1 MNLALFLRTVEV
13 GEDSA
18 ILLNILIFPLI
29 SEEKAGVTSKNY
41 TTNSKP
47 LIVLPVRLKTCECW
61 LPEEPE
67 PCNPPTCLD
76 GKGDCYPPG
85 SSIPDNLIC
94 DSWCNE

>member
-47 LIVLPVRLKTCECW
+47 LIKTNYTNNNVNQLEQVS
-61 LPEEPE
+61 
-67 PCNPPTCLD
+67 T
-76 GKGDCYPPG
+76 
-85 SSIPDNLIC
+85 
-94 DSWCNE
+94 